1 MSDFKKLPV
10 ICSIG
15 GINSAGRTSNE
26 MSYKR
31 MVFNNLDSDLK
42 KEVISDLDSISDLE
56 RSEEEILRGTLVRQ
70 LNKKLYDPDGLISE
84 KMGVNAA
91 AQLPDNF
98 DISKLYNSRQHPKGI
113 QMTIFGVSDLL
124 GNFGI
129 DWENELK
136 PLIDPNR
143 LAVFSGPAIGQLDYD
158 GMGGLMQS
166 RLKESRSTSKN
177 LSMSLIEMSADFIN
191 AYILGS
197 IGKTGMVAGACATYL
212 YNMSAALNL
221 LKNNDIDI
229 AIVGSSEA
237 PIVPEVTDGFLAT
250 TGIADDKKILAMQER
265 NGEGKNLDL
274 TKACR
279 PFGDNCG
286 LILGESAQFSI
297 VTTLDFAIEI
307 GADILCAVPEI
318 FINADGIKKSISSP
332 GIGNYITMA
341 QAFSK
346 SKKDIIELKNSLVI
360 AHGTGTFQN
369 RSTESDVISKTA
381 TSLKVKD
388 LLVTGLK
395 GYIGHSMGPAGG
407 DGLLAAIGIWQNGI
421 IPGLETTPK
430 LADDV
435 STEGLD
441 FCLSNREIDPQDLDI
456 AYINAKGFGGNNGT
470 APIYSPHIVKRI
482 INKIYPKKDL
492 KKYHQKLEKTQANKI
507 KYNQKALNGNYDL
520 IYRFNEEVLNPE
532 EDLSINENSI
542 KLKGYKDIKL

>member
-31 MVFNNLDSDLK
+31 MVFNNLDSELK
-42 KEVISDLDSISDLE
+42 KEVITDLDSISDVE
-56 RSEEEILRGTLVRQ
+56 RSKEEILRGTLVRQ
-70 LNKKLYDPDGLISE
+70 LNKKLYDPDGLITE
-84 KMGVNAA
+84 IMGVNAA

-265 NGEGKNLDL
+265 NGEGNNIDL

-346 SKKDIIELKNSLVI
+346 SKKDITELKNSLII

-441 FCLSNREIDPQDLDI
+441 FCLSNREIDPQDLDT

-470 APIYSPHIVKRI
+470 APIYSPFIVKKI
-482 INKIYPKKDL
+482 MNKIYPKKDL

-520 IYRFNEEVLNPE
+520 IYRFNEKVLNPE

>member
-31 MVFNNLDSDLK
+31 MVFNNLDSELK
-42 KEVISDLDSISDLE
+42 KEVITDLDSISDVE
-56 RSEEEILRGTLVRQ
+56 RSKEEILRGTLVRQ
-70 LNKKLYDPDGLISE
+70 LNKKLYDPDGLITE
-84 KMGVNAA
+84 IMGVNAA

-265 NGEGKNLDL
+265 NGEGNNIDL

-346 SKKDIIELKNSLVI
+346 SKKDITELKNSLII

-441 FCLSNREIDPQDLDI
+441 FCLSNREIDPQDLDT

-470 APIYSPHIVKRI
+470 APIYSPYIVKKI
-482 INKIYPKKDL
+482 INKINQKRDL
-492 KKYHQKLEKTQANKI
+492 KKYHQKLEKTQGNKI
-507 KYNQKALNGNYDL
+507 EYNQKALNGNYDL
-520 IYRFNEEVLNPE
+520 IYRFNEKVLNPE
-532 EDLSINENSI
+532 EDLSISESSI
-542 KLKGYKDIKL
+542 KLTGYKDIKL

>member
-31 MVFNNLDSDLK
+31 MVFNNLDSELK
-42 KEVISDLDSISDLE
+42 KEVITDLDSISDVE
-56 RSEEEILRGTLVRQ
+56 RSKEEILRGTLVRQ
-70 LNKKLYDPDGLISE
+70 LNKKLYDPDGLITE
-84 KMGVNAA
+84 IMGVNAA

-265 NGEGKNLDL
+265 NGEGNNIDL

-307 GADILCAVPEI
+307 GADILCAVTEI
-318 FINADGIKKSISSP
+318 FINADGIKKSIS
-332 GIGNYITMA
+332 
-341 QAFSK
+341 
-346 SKKDIIELKNSLVI
+346 
-360 AHGTGTFQN
+360 
-369 RSTESDVISKTA
+369 
-381 TSLKVKD
+381 
-388 LLVTGLK
+388 
-395 GYIGHSMGPAGG
+395 
-407 DGLLAAIGIWQNGI
+407 
-421 IPGLETTPK
+421 
-430 LADDV
+430 
-435 STEGLD
+435 
-441 FCLSNREIDPQDLDI
+441 
-456 AYINAKGFGGNNGT
+456 
-470 APIYSPHIVKRI
+470 
-482 INKIYPKKDL
+482 
-492 KKYHQKLEKTQANKI
+492 
-507 KYNQKALNGNYDL
+507 
-520 IYRFNEEVLNPE
+520 
-532 EDLSINENSI
+532 
-542 KLKGYKDIKL
+542 

>member
-31 MVFNNLDSDLK
+31 MVFNNLDSELK
-42 KEVISDLDSISDLE
+42 KEVITDLDSISDVE
-56 RSEEEILRGTLVRQ
+56 RSKEEILRGTLVRQ
-70 LNKKLYDPDGLISE
+70 LNKKLYDPDGLITE
-84 KMGVNAA
+84 IMGVNAA

-265 NGEGKNLDL
+265 NGEGNNIDL

-346 SKKDIIELKNSLVI
+346 SKKDITELKNSLII

-381 TSLKVKD
+381 NSLKVKD

-441 FCLSNREIDPQDLDI
+441 FCLSNREIDPQDLDT

-470 APIYSPHIVKRI
+470 APIYSPYIVKKI

-492 KKYHQKLEKTQANKI
+492 KKYHQKLEKTQDNKI
-507 KYNQKALNGNYDL
+507 KYNQKALKGNYDL
-520 IYRFNEEVLNPE
+520 IYRFNEKVLNPE
-532 EDLSINENSI
+532 EDLSISESSI